1 MEIDKIKDEELIDI
15 YNQITNFIS
24 ELEKEKMSK
33 EDK

>member
-1 MEIDKIKDEELIDI
+1 MEIDKIKDEELINI
-15 YNQITNFIS
+15 YNEITKFIS